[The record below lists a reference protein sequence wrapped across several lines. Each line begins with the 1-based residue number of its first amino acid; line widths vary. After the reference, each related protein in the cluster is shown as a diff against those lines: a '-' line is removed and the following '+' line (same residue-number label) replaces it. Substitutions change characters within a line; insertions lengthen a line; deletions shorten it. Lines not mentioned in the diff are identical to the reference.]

1 MACIYSEILLSHKKQ
16 KSAICS
22 NMDGHS
28 EYYTEWNVRHMKT
41 NIVWYHLYVESKKKK
56 IQTNVYAIEKQSHR
70 CRK

>member
-1 MACIYSEILLSHKKQ
+1 MACIYSHKKQ

-41 NIVWYHLYVESKKKK
+41 NIVWYHLYVESKKK
-56 IQTNVYAIEKQSHR
+56 ILTNVYAIEKQSHR